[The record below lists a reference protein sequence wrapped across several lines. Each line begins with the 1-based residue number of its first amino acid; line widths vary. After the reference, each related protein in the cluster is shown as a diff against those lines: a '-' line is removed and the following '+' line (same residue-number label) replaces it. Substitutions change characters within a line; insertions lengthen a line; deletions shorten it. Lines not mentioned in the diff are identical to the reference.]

1 MTAIFLTL
9 GLGALAFAGV
19 FLLAEIGIRDGDR
32 PDDVRV
38 SVEAWTAGQPDE
50 QRPVLIAEIRNPS
63 AAPVLA
69 GLTARRSR
77 TPGLLAASTVS
88 VPLRTTRRG
97 LRADDHDTVGIV
109 PEFGTARFTV
119 PVESAARR
127 YRLTVAV
134 GQRDR
139 RLRLHRIYISA
150 ARIPRPMAKTAIVSG
165 ASPAAARL
173 AKAGRSGSGPASSRR
188 RSRRGVR

>member
-1 MTAIFLTL
+1 MIAIFLTL

-19 FLLAEIGIRDGDR
+19 FLLVEIGIRDGDR

-38 SVEAWTAGQPDE
+38 SAEPWTAGQPDE

-63 AAPVLA
+63 GTPVLA

-77 TPGLLAASTVS
+77 IPGLLADSTVG
-88 VPLRTTRRG
+88 VPFRTTRRG
-97 LRADDHDTVGIV
+97 LRADDCDTVGIV
-109 PEFGTARFTV
+109 PEFGSARFTV
-119 PVESAARR
+119 PVERAARR

-139 RLRLHRIYISA
+139 RLRLHRIYVSVPLLPA
-150 ARIPRPMAKTAIVSG
+150 PR
-165 ASPAAARL
+165 
-173 AKAGRSGSGPASSRR
+173 SRR
-188 RSRRGVR
+188 RASR